1 MNVLNIYLLLF
12 VLINHLL
19 TIQLLAQN
27 PYLHIQN
34 NNEAIRLEGSESWIS
49 FFEGSQGKAF
59 MQNYQGDLYLGI
71 LTANPNGRIRLYSG
85 NQTRMIIDASGNV
98 GIGTDLPLSKLY
110 VNSTGTAIRGVSNND
125 GFGVY
130 GDSNNGNGVYG
141 SSFNDVGIKGYS
153 AKSIA
158 VSGNGA
164 TYDFFAEGPNLHY
177 GMVSSRRWKNN
188 IANIEK
194 PLEKIGALRGV
205 YFDWDEAHGGRHDV
219 GFIAE
224 EIGAVLPEIVHY
236 EENGIDADGMDYS
249 KMTPL
254 LVEAIN
260 AMRREY
266 QAEITRLESEI
277 AELKHMMKFPSTIL
291 PK

>member
-1 MNVLNIYLLLF
+1 
-12 VLINHLL
+12 
-19 TIQLLAQN
+19 
-27 PYLHIQN
+27 
-34 NNEAIRLEGSESWIS
+34 
-49 FFEGSQGKAF
+49 
-59 MQNYQGDLYLGI
+59 
-71 LTANPNGRIRLYSG
+71 
-85 NQTRMIIDASGNV
+85 
-98 GIGTDLPLSKLY
+98 
-110 VNSTGTAIRGVSNND
+110 
-125 GFGVY
+125 
-130 GDSNNGNGVYG
+130 
-141 SSFNDVGIKGYS
+141 
-153 AKSIA
+153 
-158 VSGNGA
+158 
-164 TYDFFAEGPNLHY
+164 
-177 GMVSSRRWKNN
+177 MVSSRRWKNN
-188 IANIEK
+188 IINIDN

-224 EIGAVLPEIVHY
+224 EIGEILPEIVHY

>member
-1 MNVLNIYLLLF
+1 MVSRVLYIIIMTNFTLPLSG
-12 VLINHLL
+12 
-19 TIQLLAQN
+19 QDPQ
-27 PYLHIQN
+27 LHIQK
-34 NNEAIRLEGSESWIS
+34 NNEAIRIEGSESWIS
-49 FFEGSQGKAF
+49 FFEGNQGKAF

-110 VNSTGTAIRGVSNND
+110 VNSTNTAIRGVSND
-125 GFGVY
+125 GFGLY
-130 GDSNNGNGVYG
+130 GDSNEGYGVYG
-141 SSFNDVGIKGYS
+141 QSYNDVGIKGYS
-153 AKSIA
+153 QNSVA

-205 YFDWDEAHGGRHDV
+205 YFDWDEAHGGHHDV

-277 AELKHMMKFPSTIL
+277 AELKQKMNVPFCIL